1 MITNPWINR
10 AASLF
15 LLLAVYCVGHDNGR
29 QAQAAAMINQPICH
43 QELRP

>member
-1 MITNPWINR
+1 MYIRPWMNR
-10 AASLF
+10 AFNLF

-29 QAQAAAMINQPICH
+29 QAQAAAMINRPACH

>member
-15 LLLAVYCVGHDNGR
+15 LLLAVYCAGHDNGR
-29 QAQAAAMINQPICH
+29 AAQAAAMANQPVCH